1 MYFEGS
7 PFKNRYLNEP
17 LKSTLINSLYGI
29 NVPCVSPAKQFVR
42 SLTTMN
48 AYLGATSAVN
58 IKQRLIIAD
67 YLMFYPF
74 VDGLPEEQIL
84 QNTLTLPRYSYGQVI
99 AVCQTSI
106 TTEGQFTITYTNQ
119 SGVSGRV
126 SKSSYTKAYS
136 TGEGQI
142 LSVMAGASQG
152 GNGLLPFISLQEG
165 DIGVS
170 SIQSVTCSVP
180 FTGMMALVIVM
191 PLFHSLTSQS
201 VRQYNSD
208 IWGAADQLNM
218 LIHQAK
224 APHIIDG
231 ATLGIIGQ
239 SAESL
244 ANTVLT
250 GILETVWK

>member
-1 MYFEGS
+1 
-7 PFKNRYLNEP
+7 
-17 LKSTLINSLYGI
+17 
-29 NVPCVSPAKQFVR
+29 
-42 SLTTMN
+42 MN

-142 LSVMAGASQG
+142 
-152 GNGLLPFISLQEG
+152 LPFISLQEG